1 MWEMQVNLLNIWVA
15 LKNQKDNINPQS
27 HNRLRFKQVIHIKKG
42 FLKSQETYEK
52 LLKLT
57 GNLKGLINTS

>member
-15 LKNQKDNINPQS
+15 LMNQKDNINPQS
-27 HNRLRFKQVIHIKKG
+27 HNRLRFKQIIHILKG
-42 FLKSQETYEK
+42 FLKSQEMYEK

-57 GNLKGLINTS
+57 GSLKGLINTS